1 MYGTYTWQRQNEG
14 SSQPAHDQLE
24 NHQLT
29 VAGAHVTWVDMS
41 NSSALLARV
50 SRALPLRVNGDVVR
64 RAALDFGDAALAGEW
79 DDTTLRC
86 MKLPSGLRGD
96 GEASLLVAVTG

>member
-1 MYGTYTWQRQNEG
+1 MARIRGNGKMKEAA
-14 SSQPAHDQLE
+14 SQPTISSRM

-29 VAGAHVTWVDMS
+29 EAGARVTCVDMS
-41 NSSALLARV
+41 NSSALFDRV
-50 SRALPLRVNGDVVR
+50 NRALPLRVNGDVVR

-96 GEASLLVAVTG
+96 GDASLPVAVTG